1 MLKLQSNVVRA
12 LKCSSRCNFYFLN
25 LYETIKTLVFFFPK
39 GVESNDINFE
49 AWMVEMK
56 GITYHNSK
64 HGNQTTVKNYSL
76 IHLLA

>member
-1 MLKLQSNVVRA
+1 MLKRQSNVVRA
-12 LKCSSRCNFYFLN
+12 LKCSSRRNFYFLN
-25 LYETIKTLVFFFPK
+25 VYETIKTLVFFPES
-39 GVESNDINFE
+39 VESNDINFE

-64 HGNQTTVKNYSL
+64 HGNQTTVKNCSL